1 MTVLLI
7 GYGYWGKNWAKT
19 LAELGQLAG
28 VCDVCLNGPIPE
40 YRDVPVFAS
49 LEEALAS
56 SIPFEG
62 VVIATPAV
70 THRAVAEQA
79 LRANKHVLVEKPMAL
94 TLDDAQSMVALAESM
109 ERRIA
114 VGHVLLSHPA
124 VEALTDLV
132 RSGELGD
139 ILGIYCQRLNLGK
152 LRNEENAWWSLAPH
166 DVALVSSLLNNAPVN
181 VTAVAGHCLLNR
193 PGLED
198 TVTMA
203 LTSDAGVNA
212 SIHVSWLSPFKRHET
227 VVVGSRQMAVLDD
240 TQPLDKKLMRL
251 PYDIETLPQSSSHSS
266 GALGAIT
273 KGDPVYVPITD
284 TTMPLTRQ
292 AQRFIAAMSD
302 SSIVLPNDGWHALRV
317 TSVMA
322 DVDAY
327 LKLSI
332 LEHEL
337 SLV

>member
-19 LAELGQLAG
+19 LAGLGQLAG

-40 YRDVPVFAS
+40 YPDVPVFAS
-49 LEEALAS
+49 LDDALAS
-56 SIPFEG
+56 STPFEG
-62 VVIATPAV
+62 VVVATPAV

-79 LRANKHVLVEKPMAL
+79 LRAGKHVLVEKPMAL
-94 TLDDAQSMVALAESM
+94 TLDDAQAMVALAESM
-109 ERRIA
+109 QRRLA

-124 VEALTDLV
+124 VEALSDLV
-132 RSGELGD
+132 RSGELGE
-139 ILGIYCQRLNLGK
+139 IRGIYCQRVNLGK

-166 DVALVSSLLNNAPVN
+166 DVALVSSLLNNAPLT
-181 VTAVAGHCLLNR
+181 VTAAAGHCLLGR

-203 LTSDAGVNA
+203 LTSDSGVQA
-212 SIHVSWLSPFKRHET
+212 SIQVSWLSPFKRHET
-227 VVVGSRQMAVLDD
+227 VVIGSRQMAVLDD

-251 PYDIETLPQSSSHSS
+251 PYRIETLPQSSNS
-266 GALGAIT
+266 LGAIT
-273 KGDPVYVPITD
+273 KGEPVYVPITD

-302 SSIVLPNDGWHALRV
+302 PSMVLPNDGWHALRV

-322 DVDAY
+322 DVDAQ
-327 LKLSI
+327 LNLNAANPQ
-332 LEHEL
+332 L